1 MVTTCI
7 QNISDLGCK
16 NQELNKAL
24 NLTYQMHALLINR
37 GEVPMLYTQL
47 EPAKLKPAP

>member
-1 MVTTCI
+1 MCHGDYMYSPLTWG
-7 QNISDLGCK
+7 SK

-37 GEVPMLYTQL
+37 GEVSMLLHT
-47 EPAKLKPAP
+47 AGASKT